1 MLNEDGGKTTRL
13 ESFKIDKLFGEFN
26 YFIRLNQEAH
36 VTALTAPNGAGK
48 TVCLRLVSALFR
60 RQWSIFST
68 TDFEKIEYNFSN
80 GYKVIVRHRSPSD
93 LLDEA
98 SENLSFDMYL
108 LDKKIESWSPRFE
121 IPPQRL
127 HMIEGFVPFLTRTAP
142 SRWTHDR
149 TGQNLSLQEVLENYS
164 EQFPNEFVSKF
175 RTNLPAILG
184 ELIGSINCHLIE
196 TQRLLILGNDS
207 PRRNSPPSQLTISLK
222 AKLLKDIIAEE
233 LTAYAALSQSLDRT
247 FPRRVIQNRSLPVP
261 ERLKEDLQELDD
273 LRRKLMEAGILD
285 TEQDEVLPP
294 STQFDKALAALLSV
308 YVEDTKRKLSSLSPI
323 LERITLFRKLIE
335 DRFQPK
341 AISISRELGFA
352 VTRVGKAGRL
362 DIPLE
367 KLSSG
372 EQHQLVLF
380 FELLFQTKPGT
391 LILIDEPELS
401 LHVSWQKKF
410 IPDLLKII
418 ELNKFDVLLAT
429 HSPQLIGWWD
439 DIVVDLGEEVE

>member
-233 LTAYAALSQSLDRT
+233 LTAYAAL
-247 FPRRVIQNRSLPVP
+247 
-261 ERLKEDLQELDD
+261 
-273 LRRKLMEAGILD
+273 
-285 TEQDEVLPP
+285 
-294 STQFDKALAALLSV
+294 
-308 YVEDTKRKLSSLSPI
+308 
-323 LERITLFRKLIE
+323 
-335 DRFQPK
+335 
-341 AISISRELGFA
+341 
-352 VTRVGKAGRL
+352 
-362 DIPLE
+362 
-367 KLSSG
+367 
-372 EQHQLVLF
+372 
-380 FELLFQTKPGT
+380 
-391 LILIDEPELS
+391 
-401 LHVSWQKKF
+401 
-410 IPDLLKII
+410 
-418 ELNKFDVLLAT
+418 
-429 HSPQLIGWWD
+429 
-439 DIVVDLGEEVE
+439 